1 MLDYF
6 CGFQGSI
13 LGPFW
18 PNLSTCQAIVFMGFH
33 PFLTPW
39 KTDISTFSKAYRYTR
54 EFPCSFEAWP
64 AAKPR
69 PQWNEWYTCT
79 CIFPPPFSRSP
90 LGQEKNRFFR
100 FLVGLVLVFPWLHF
114 GVLGFHFGLRGSMAC
129 FLAALWKSRKA
140 IFRVQKSCR
149 FGRQKIKNN

>member
-1 MLDYF
+1 M
-6 CGFQGSI
+6 
-13 LGPFW
+13 
-18 PNLSTCQAIVFMGFH
+18 
-33 PFLTPW
+33 
-39 KTDISTFSKAYRYTR
+39 DISSQGH
-54 EFPCSFEAWP
+54 PSSLQAWERQSVVLRKKLLEVSANYGRFFIP
-64 AAKPR
+64 QSTGKPKVNLVPKCLVAAERQVLPSEVLR
-69 PQWNEWYTCT
+69 SSLQ
-79 CIFPPPFSRSP
+79 CIFPPPFGRSP
-90 LGQEKNRFFR
+90 LGQEKKRFFR